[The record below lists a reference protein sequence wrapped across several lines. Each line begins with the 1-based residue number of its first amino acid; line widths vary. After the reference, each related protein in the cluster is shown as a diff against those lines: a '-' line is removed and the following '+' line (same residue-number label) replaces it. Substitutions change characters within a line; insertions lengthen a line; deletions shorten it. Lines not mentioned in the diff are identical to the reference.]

1 MKLKMLDS
9 LLLSLKSY
17 SILFSLNINLKIFR
31 HFNIEISLSFERKA
45 LYKFDIIF
53 KYVENY

>member
-1 MKLKMLDS
+1 MLDS